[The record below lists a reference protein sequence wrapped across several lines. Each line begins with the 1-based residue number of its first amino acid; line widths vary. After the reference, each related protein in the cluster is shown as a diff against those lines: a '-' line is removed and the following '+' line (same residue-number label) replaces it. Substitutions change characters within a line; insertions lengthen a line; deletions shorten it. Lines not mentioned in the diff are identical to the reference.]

1 MIKSGDFIERL
12 NQQNHENSKVI
23 DYKTY
28 GYDLEEGEEDQETK
42 DDSKDSVWSP
52 EIEQSFRE
60 ALIIYPPCGR
70 RKIIISD
77 EGKMFGNSYC
87 V

>member
-12 NQQNHENSKVI
+12 NQQNHENSKAI

>member
-12 NQQNHENSKVI
+12 NQQNHENSKAI

-28 GYDLEEGEEDQETK
+28 DYDLEEGEEDQETK